1 MGLAGRILGGWGG
14 APTPG
19 EGDLARDIDQELAF
33 HLEAREQELVQSGLS
48 PEQARAEALRRFGS
62 LEHIRAECRRIQSG
76 GRIML
81 QKITLVA
88 LVALVSV
95 LALFSYQL
103 VVSQHAAQRELE
115 AMRAQVQLLMERTE
129 RAATVNQAEQNR
141 ILLPGGEAPVLGQ
154 LPLISRYFAGQQR
167 EPDYSE
173 EATPTETWLSRFSVT
188 GSADTQAAL
197 GQVESWA
204 TSLAQR
210 CTPER
215 RMAVAN
221 ELWRKWTPATRLAVL
236 GAFVDGNSEAAA
248 REAVHLAAMDSDE
261 TVAARGFE
269 LLRELTFMDFD
280 RESRIAYMVWYEA
293 NKEKDLSEITAER
306 APLLVAALSS
316 AEDWDETC
324 ARYSRLWLHR
334 NLPAVHSVP
343 EHLRAAG
350 ALNLVQKWARSDD
363 PRARQAAVQWLGV
376 LEIDEVTA
384 RVLMLPLLS
393 DTRPRAPGFLAAACE
408 SLRSMEA
415 SWTWE
420 PLLAE
425 LGRVLG
431 EPEIDRDALTVVAR
445 ALSEQPSDRTLP
457 VVLAWILEVDSPTA
471 CEILG
476 RETLPSLTGVDY
488 DAFHDATWWSNWWS
502 INGAE
507 WGLRADTANGLP
519 EVGR

>member
-1 MGLAGRILGGWGG
+1 
-14 APTPG
+14 
-19 EGDLARDIDQELAF
+19 
-33 HLEAREQELVQSGLS
+33 
-48 PEQARAEALRRFGS
+48 
-62 LEHIRAECRRIQSG
+62 
-76 GRIML
+76 
-81 QKITLVA
+81 
-88 LVALVSV
+88 
-95 LALFSYQL
+95 
-103 VVSQHAAQRELE
+103 
-115 AMRAQVQLLMERTE
+115 
-129 RAATVNQAEQNR
+129 
-141 ILLPGGEAPVLGQ
+141 
-154 LPLISRYFAGQQR
+154 
-167 EPDYSE
+167 
-173 EATPTETWLSRFSVT
+173 
-188 GSADTQAAL
+188 
-197 GQVESWA
+197 
-204 TSLAQR
+204 
-210 CTPER
+210 
-215 RMAVAN
+215 MAVAN

-261 TVAARGFE
+261 TVAARGFD
-269 LLRELTFMDFD
+269 LLRELTLMDFD

-306 APLLVAALSS
+306 APLLVAGLSS

-476 RETLPSLTGVDY
+476 RETLPNLTGVDY